1 MLESQGFPWST
12 IQFFRHPRQ
21 VPLYAVHGDC
31 SCGAR
36 LNFDGELTDE
46 QGRVTLPVQELR
58 AMVGTPVVFRNNGY
72 AKRG

>member
-1 MLESQGFPWST
+1 LLV
-12 IQFFRHPRQ
+12 RR
-21 VPLYAVHGDC
+21 
-31 SCGAR
+31 AR